1 MSLAALAVIGNLA
14 NLTLFNSISFLFG
27 SIFAMMALR
36 LLGLGW
42 AALIAAIGASVT
54 IFLWGHAY
62 AAVIFTL
69 EVLFVGIVGRRTGHL
84 ALVDALFWVLIGF
97 WLVLLTYAGALGL
110 SSATAAYIG
119 LKQGL
124 NGIFNTVVAAL
135 ALTALRALFPI
146 ACARI
151 PPVSIA
157 PLMFHTVAFVTILS
171 AAALVVA
178 ESRAQ
183 YNQIQDRLS
192 VVMGTVGTWAAA
204 QVARAPTAG
213 DLQPAFR
220 QELGSLLRYRDGTFD
235 AGSDIAIAAFD
246 EAGQPRDI
254 LGRSVSAGDEGR
266 IVTRAS
272 DLDRWEPAETMAE
285 MSRARASRYVLD
297 LPVAGVTGIARL
309 RVELAAAPVID
320 ILEAAGRRNLLFL
333 SATATFG
340 LALSYWL
347 IAWLTAPLTRL
358 ATVSS
363 GLSEA
368 ILSKRPPG
376 AFASS
381 AVVEFD
387 TLGTTLGSMAR
398 SLTSAFAE
406 VEELTHTLEERVRDR
421 TAQLDLMSQV
431 ARQTDTVVIVTDRQG
446 RVTWVNEAFE
456 RLTGYP
462 FDEVAGQ
469 IPGHILQREPPP
481 PELVDHMRTCIA
493 RGEGF
498 NVELMN
504 QSKDGRSYWIE
515 IRCTPLHDAD
525 GTLTGFI
532 AIQADVSERRA
543 ARLELESS
551 LERLNLATEAA
562 QLGVWGFDPRS
573 AAIDWNDRNFELHG
587 IDRAGSVDLVA
598 EWSAVVDPADASA
611 IRDMFTAD
619 LNRQDESFA
628 LEYRI
633 RHPERG
639 ARVLYTLARCIF
651 EDDRVARVVGVTRDV
666 TEERRAS
673 EELRRT
679 AQHTQAIL
687 NNVMDAII
695 AIDAE
700 GRITSCNRA
709 AERIFGYAPDDVIG
723 RDIGMLM
730 TAEHATR
737 HGGFIRAYLG
747 SGQRKVMGRISEFT
761 ARRRSGEAFP
771 IELAVSEIRD
781 GDQRFFI
788 GIIRDVTERAQLE
801 ARLRQAQKL
810 EAVGQLTGGIAH
822 DFNNLLTVILGN
834 SEILADALDGRDDLR
849 GLADMIAATAE
860 RGAELTSRLLAFAR
874 RQPLQPRQMNINT
887 LIADME
893 PLLRRAIGGN
903 IAVSVAPAPDLWPAE
918 IDASQLEAA
927 VLNLALNA
935 RDAMPDGGTLTIE
948 TANVVLDGTF
958 PVIGETL
965 QPGQYVVLKVRDTG
979 TGMPPDVV
987 ERAFEPFFTT
997 KEVGKGSGLGLSMV
1011 FGFVKQSGGHT
1022 ALVSEPGQGTEVVL
1036 HFPRSQPAAD
1046 GAAEGPAGAAL
1057 QLGAE
1062 TILVVE
1068 DDAMVRSH
1076 VTGLIG
1082 SLGYRVLEAE
1092 DGASAIAVLAERSDI
1107 DLLFT
1112 DVIMPGGMTGKDVAD
1127 AARRLHPDLRVLF
1140 TSGYTE
1146 SSIVHDGR
1154 VDRNVE
1160 LLGKPYRRA
1169 ALAAKLREMLDRR

>member
-1 MSLAALAVIGNLA
+1 MPLAGLAVLGNLA

-27 SIFAMMALR
+27 SIFAIMALR

-42 AALIAAIGASVT
+42 AVLIAAIGSSVT
-54 IFLWGHAY
+54 IALWGHAY
-62 AAVIFTL
+62 AAAIFTL
-69 EVLFVGIVGRRTGHL
+69 EVLFVGLVARRTGHL
-84 ALVDALFWVLIGF
+84 ALVDSLFWVLIGF
-97 WLVLLTYAGALGL
+97 WLVLLTYAGGLGL
-110 SSATAAYIG
+110 PTATAAYVG

-124 NGIFNTVVAAL
+124 NGIFNAVVAGL
-135 ALTALRALFPI
+135 ALTALRALWPA

-157 PLMFHTVAFVTILS
+157 PLLFHLVAFVTILS
-171 AAALVVA
+171 ASALVVA
-178 ESRAQ
+178 ESRSQ
-183 YNQIQDRLS
+183 YSQIQDRLS
-192 VVMGTVGTWAAA
+192 VVMGTVGAWAAA
-204 QVARAPTAG
+204 QVAQAPAPQ
-213 DLQPAFR
+213 DLEPAFTR
-220 QELGSLLRYRDGTFD
+220 ELGALLIYRDATFD
-235 AGSDIAIAAFD
+235 PATDLAVTALGPAGR
-246 EAGQPRDI
+246 PRD
-254 LGRSVSAGDEGR
+254 LMGQSVSFGDTGR
-266 IVTRAS
+266 IVPRAEA
-272 DLDRWEPAETMAE
+272 LARWEPVEPMAE
-285 MSRARASRYVLD
+285 MQRARISRYVLD
-297 LPVAGVTGIARL
+297 IPVTAGGDITSL

-320 ILEAAGRRNLLFL
+320 ILEAAGRRNLVFL

-376 AFASS
+376 DFPRS
-381 AVVEFD
+381 AVAEFD
-387 TLGTTLGSMAR
+387 TLGNTLGTMAR
-398 SLTSAFAE
+398 SLTRAFAD
-406 VEELTHTLEERVRDR
+406 VEDLTHSLEERVRDR

-456 RLTGYP
+456 QLTGYR
-462 FDEVAGQ
+462 FDEVEGK
-469 IPGHILQREPPP
+469 IPGHVLQRDPQP
-481 PELVDHMRTCIA
+481 PELREHMRTCIA

-498 NVELMN
+498 HVELLN
-504 QSKDGRSYWIE
+504 HARDGRSYWIE
-515 IRCTPLHDAD
+515 IRCAPLHDAN
-525 GTLTGFI
+525 GVLTGFI
-532 AIQADVSERRA
+532 AIEADVSERRA

-551 LERLNLATEAA
+551 LWRLNLATEVA
-562 QLGVWGFDPRS
+562 QLGVWGFDARTF
-573 AAIDWNDRNFELHG
+573 AIDWNDRNYDLHG
-587 IDRAGSVDLVA
+587 IDRATSVDLVA
-598 EWSAVVDPADASA
+598 EWTAVVDPADAA
-611 IRDMFTAD
+611 TIRAMFSAD
-619 LNRQDESFA
+619 LTRQGERFV

-639 ARVLYTLARCIF
+639 ARVMSTLARCIF
-651 EDDRVARVVGVTRDV
+651 DGDRVARVIGVTRDV

-679 AQHTQAIL
+679 AQHTKAIL

-700 GRITSCNRA
+700 GRITSYNRA
-709 AERIFGYAPDDVIG
+709 AERIFGYAPDEIIGKDVG
-723 RDIGMLM
+723 VLM
-730 TAEHATR
+730 TADHATR

-761 ARRRSGEAFP
+761 ARRRDGEAFP
-771 IELAVSEIRD
+771 IELAVSEIVD

-788 GIIRDVTERAQLE
+788 GIIRDVTERMQLE

-834 SEILADALDGRDDLR
+834 SEILVDALEDREDLR
-849 GLADMIAATAE
+849 GLAGMIATTAE
-860 RGAELTSRLLAFAR
+860 RGAQLTSRLLAFAR
-874 RQPLQPRQMNINT
+874 RQPLQPQRVNINT

-893 PLLRRAIGGN
+893 PLLNRAIGGN
-903 IAVSVAPAPDLWPAE
+903 IAVKVEPAHDLWTAE
-918 IDASQLEAA
+918 VDVSQLEAA

-935 RDAMPDGGTLTIE
+935 RDAMPNGGTLTIQ
-948 TANVVLDGTF
+948 TANVVLDGNF
-958 PVIGETL
+958 PMLAETL
-965 QPGQYVVLKVRDTG
+965 QPGQYVVLKVSDTG
-979 TGMPPDVV
+979 TGMPPEVV

-997 KEVGKGSGLGLSMV
+997 KDVGKGSGLGLSMV

-1022 ALVSEPGQGTEVVL
+1022 SLISEPGQGTEVLL
-1036 HFPRSQPAAD
+1036 HFPRAQPAGDSTQEITA
-1046 GAAEGPAGAAL
+1046 AGAL
-1057 QLGAE
+1057 ERGAE

-1068 DDAMVRSH
+1068 DDPLVRSH
-1076 VTGLIG
+1076 VTSLIA
-1082 SLGYRVLEAE
+1082 SLGYKVIEAQ
-1092 DGASAIAVLAERSDI
+1092 DGASAVAVLSERSDI

-1127 AARRLHPDLRVLF
+1127 AARRLHPGIKILF
-1140 TSGYTE
+1140 TTGYTD
-1146 SSIVHDGR
+1146 SSIVHEGR
-1154 VDRNVE
+1154 LDRDVA

-1169 ALAAKLREMLDRR
+1169 ALAAKLREILDRR